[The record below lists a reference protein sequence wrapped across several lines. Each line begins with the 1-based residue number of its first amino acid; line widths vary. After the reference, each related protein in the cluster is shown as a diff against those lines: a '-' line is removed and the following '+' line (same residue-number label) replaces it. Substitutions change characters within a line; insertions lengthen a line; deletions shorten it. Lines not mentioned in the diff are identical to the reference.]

1 MRKAL
6 AVFITVVLSGAL
18 TGCGSGER
26 NQDGGRTEAETQ
38 QALSDST
45 FGSMT
50 DAMNRAEDV
59 VQMQQD
65 RSRELDEALDK
76 SEGR

>member
-6 AVFITVVLSGAL
+6 AVFTTVVLSGAL

-26 NQDGGRTEAETQ
+26 NQDSGRTEAETQ

-76 SEGR
+76 AEGR

>member
-6 AVFITVVLSGAL
+6 ALSIAVFLGGVL
-18 TGCGSGER
+18 TGCGPDER
-26 NQDGGRTEAETQ
+26 NEDGGRTEAEKQ

-45 FGSMT
+45 FGPMT
-50 DAMNRAEDV
+50 DAMDRARDV
-59 VQMQQD
+59 AQMQQD
-65 RSRELDEALDK
+65 RSRELDEALEK

>member
-1 MRKAL
+1 MQKAL
-6 AVFITVVLSGAL
+6 ALSIAVFLGGAL
-18 TGCGSGER
+18 IGCDPGER
-26 NQDGGRTEAETQ
+26 SQDGGRTEAEKQ

-45 FGSMT
+45 FGPMA
-50 DAMNRAEDV
+50 DALDRAQDV

-65 RSRELDEALDK
+65 RSRELDEALEQ

>member
-1 MRKAL
+1 MRNAL
-6 AVFITVVLSGAL
+6 AVFIAVVLSGAL

-45 FGSMT
+45 FGPMS

-65 RSRELDEALDK
+65 RSRELDEALDR

>member
-6 AVFITVVLSGAL
+6 AVFVTVVLSGAL

-26 NQDGGRTEAETQ
+26 DQDGGRTEAETQ

-45 FGSMT
+45 FGPMT

>member
-1 MRKAL
+1 MRNAL
-6 AVFITVVLSGAL
+6 AVFIAVVLSGAL

-45 FGSMT
+45 FGPMS

-59 VQMQQD
+59 VQMQRD

>member
-6 AVFITVVLSGAL
+6 ALSLAVILIGSS
-18 TGCGSGER
+18 TGCHSSEH
-26 NQDGGRTEAETQ
+26 NQDGSRTEAEKQ

-45 FGSMT
+45 FGPMT
-50 DAMNRAEDV
+50 DAMERARDV
-59 VQMQQD
+59 AQMQQD
-65 RSRELDEALDK
+65 RSRELDEALEN

>member
-6 AVFITVVLSGAL
+6 AVSIAVILGGAL
-18 TGCGSGER
+18 TGCGPSER
-26 NQDGGRTEAETQ
+26 SQDGGRTEAEKQ

-45 FGSMT
+45 FGPMT
-50 DAMNRAEDV
+50 DAMDRARDV
-59 VQMQQD
+59 AQMQQE
-65 RSRELDEALDK
+65 RSRELDEALEN

>member
-6 AVFITVVLSGAL
+6 ALFITLFLSGAL
-18 TGCGSGER
+18 TGCGPGER
-26 NQDGGRTEAETQ
+26 NEGGGRTEAEAQ

-45 FGSMT
+45 FGPMT
-50 DAMNRAEDV
+50 DAMDRARAV
-59 VQMQQD
+59 TQMQQD
-65 RSRELDEALDK
+65 RSRELDEALEK